1 MSLIYMIEK
10 LERGLCPLN
19 KVENRLKISKELLRV
34 ECISQLKRKI
44 KDQGKKRNKFQ
55 HLWWVTVF

>member
-10 LERGLCPLN
+10 LEKDLCPLN
-19 KVENRLKISKELLRV
+19 RVGNKHKISKELWLV
-34 ECISQLKRKI
+34 ECIRQPKKKM
-44 KDQGKKRNKFQ
+44 KDQVKKRNKFQ